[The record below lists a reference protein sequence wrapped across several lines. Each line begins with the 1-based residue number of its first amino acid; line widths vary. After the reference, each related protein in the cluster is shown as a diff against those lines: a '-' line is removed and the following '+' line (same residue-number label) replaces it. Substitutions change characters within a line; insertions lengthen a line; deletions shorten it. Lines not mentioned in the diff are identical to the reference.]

1 LGKSISEEELIVQI
15 HFQSDPLLGPDDLN
29 ITVNAVT
36 KNDKVINLL
45 NYLDKYDQKSS
56 SLIPIKTEDR
66 ILTIKQIEL
75 IKVEVTKNI
84 LSFYTKSDV
93 IQANG
98 RLYQVLTR
106 LNENFVQVS
115 KHGIINLNHLLSLEA
130 GFTGNMIAKLN
141 FDQRADVSRKYLPE
155 LERRLGL

>member
-1 LGKSISEEELIVQI
+1 MQI

-66 ILTIKQIEL
+66 ILTIKQTEL

-93 IQANG
+93 IQTNG

-141 FDQRADVSRKYLPE
+141 FDQHADVSRKYLPE

>member
-1 LGKSISEEELIVQI
+1 MQI
-15 HFQSDPLLGPDDLN
+15 HFQPDPSLVPDDLN
-29 ITVNAVT
+29 IIVNAVN
-36 KNDKVINLL
+36 KNERVISLL
-45 NYLDKYDQKSS
+45 RYLDKYNQKNR

-66 ILTIKQIEL
+66 ILTIKQADL
-75 IKVEVTKNI
+75 IKVEVTKNT
-84 LSFYTKSDV
+84 LSFYTKKDIV
-93 IQANG
+93 QTNG

-115 KHGIINLNHLLSLEA
+115 KHGIINLDQLVSLEA

-141 FDQRADVSRKYLPE
+141 YDQRADVSRKYLPE

>member
-1 LGKSISEEELIVQI
+1 MFSNLILQTTNKNERVIS
-15 HFQSDPLLGPDDLN
+15 LLR
-29 ITVNAVT
+29 
-36 KNDKVINLL
+36 
-45 NYLDKYDQKSS
+45 YLDKYNQKNR

-66 ILTIKQIEL
+66 ILTIKQTEL
-75 IKVEVTKNI
+75 IKVEVTKNT
-84 LSFYTKSDV
+84 LSFYTKKDIV
-93 IQANG
+93 QTNG

-115 KHGIINLNHLLSLEA
+115 KHGIINLDQLVSLEA

-141 FDQRADVSRKYLPE
+141 YDQRADVSRKYLPE

>member
-1 LGKSISEEELIVQI
+1 VQI

-45 NYLDKYDQKSS
+45 NYLDKYNQKSS

-66 ILTIKQIEL
+66 ILTIKQTEL

-93 IQANG
+93 IQTNG

-115 KHGIINLNHLLSLEA
+115 KHGIINLNHLLSLRSW
-130 GFTGNMIAKLN
+130 IYWQH
-141 FDQRADVSRKYLPE
+141 DC
-155 LERRLGL
+155 

>member
-1 LGKSISEEELIVQI
+1 MQI

-36 KNDKVINLL
+36 KNDKVISLL

>member
-1 LGKSISEEELIVQI
+1 MQI
-15 HFQSDPLLGPDDLN
+15 HFQSEPLLGPDDLN

-115 KHGIINLNHLLSLEA
+115 KHCIINLNHLLSLEA
-130 GFTGNMIAKLN
+130 GFTGNMIAK
-141 FDQRADVSRKYLPE
+141 
-155 LERRLGL
+155 

>member
-1 LGKSISEEELIVQI
+1 MQI

-29 ITVNAVT
+29 VTVNAVA
-36 KNDKVINLL
+36 KNDKVIKLL
-45 NYLDKYDQKSS
+45 NYLDKYNQKSS

-66 ILTIKQIEL
+66 ILTIKQTEL

-93 IQANG
+93 IQTNG

-115 KHGIINLNHLLSLEA
+115 KHAIINLNHLLSLEA
-130 GFTGNMIAKLN
+130 GFNGNMIAKLN

>member
-1 LGKSISEEELIVQI
+1 MQI
-15 HFQSDPLLGPDDLN
+15 HFQPDPSLGPDDLN
-29 ITVNAVT
+29 IIVNAVN
-36 KNDKVINLL
+36 KNERVISLL
-45 NYLDKYDQKSS
+45 RYLDKYNQKNR

-66 ILTIKQIEL
+66 ILTIKQTEL

-93 IQANG
+93 IQTNG

-115 KHGIINLNHLLSLEA
+115 KHAIINLNHLLSLEA

>member
-1 LGKSISEEELIVQI
+1 MGKSISEEELIVQI

-141 FDQRADVSRKYLPE
+141 FDQRAMFHGNIYQS
-155 LERRLGL
+155 

>member
-1 LGKSISEEELIVQI
+1 MQI
-15 HFQSDPLLGPDDLN
+15 HFQPDPSLGPDDLN
-29 ITVNAVT
+29 IIVNAVN
-36 KNDKVINLL
+36 KNERVISLL
-45 NYLDKYDQKSS
+45 RYLDKYNQKNR

-66 ILTIKQIEL
+66 ILTIKQADL
-75 IKVEVTKNI
+75 TKVEVTKNT
-84 LSFYTKSDV
+84 LSFYTKKDIV
-93 IQANG
+93 QTNG

-115 KHGIINLNHLLSLEA
+115 KHGIINLDQLVSLEA

-141 FDQRADVSRKYLPE
+141 YDQRADVSRKYLPE

>member
-1 LGKSISEEELIVQI
+1 MQI

-29 ITVNAVT
+29 VTVNAVA
-36 KNDKVINLL
+36 KNDKVIKLL
-45 NYLDKYDQKSS
+45 NYLDKYNQKSS
-56 SLIPIKTEDR
+56 SLIPIKTEDS
-66 ILTIKQIEL
+66 ILTIKQTEL

-93 IQANG
+93 IQTNG

-115 KHGIINLNHLLSLEA
+115 KHAIINLNHLLSLEA

>member
-1 LGKSISEEELIVQI
+1 MQI

-130 GFTGNMIAKLN
+130 GFTAI
-141 FDQRADVSRKYLPE
+141 
-155 LERRLGL
+155 

>member
-1 LGKSISEEELIVQI
+1 MQI
-15 HFQSDPLLGPDDLN
+15 HFQADPLLGPDDLN

-45 NYLDKYDQKSS
+45 NYLDKYNQKSS

-66 ILTIKQIEL
+66 ILTIKQTEL

-93 IQANG
+93 IQTNG

-115 KHGIINLNHLLSLEA
+115 KHGIINLNHFDSD
-130 GFTGNMIAKLN
+130 GNQI
-141 FDQRADVSRKYLPE
+141 QTV
-155 LERRLGL
+155 

>member
-1 LGKSISEEELIVQI
+1 MQI

-29 ITVNAVT
+29 IIVNAVT

-115 KHGIINLNHLLSLEA
+115 KHGIKS
-130 GFTGNMIAKLN
+130 FTFPRSWIYWQY
-141 FDQRADVSRKYLPE
+141 DC
-155 LERRLGL
+155 

>member
-1 LGKSISEEELIVQI
+1 MGKSISEEELIVQI

-29 ITVNAVT
+29 IIVNAVT

-98 RLYQVLTR
+98 RLYQVLTK

-141 FDQRADVSRKYLPE
+141 FDQRAMFHGNIYQS
-155 LERRLGL
+155 

>member
-1 LGKSISEEELIVQI
+1 MGKSISEEELIVQI

-56 SLIPIKTEDR
+56 SLILIKTEDR

>member
-1 LGKSISEEELIVQI
+1 MQI

-29 ITVNAVT
+29 VTVNAVA
-36 KNDKVINLL
+36 KNDKVIKLL
-45 NYLDKYDQKSS
+45 NYLDKYNQKSS

-66 ILTIKQIEL
+66 ILTIKQTEL

-93 IQANG
+93 IQTNG

-115 KHGIINLNHLLSLEA
+115 KHAIINLNHLLSLEA
-130 GFTGNMIAKLN
+130 GFTGNMIAKG
-141 FDQRADVSRKYLPE
+141 
-155 LERRLGL
+155 RL

>member
-1 LGKSISEEELIVQI
+1 MQI

-29 ITVNAVT
+29 VTVNAVA
-36 KNDKVINLL
+36 KNDKVIKLL
-45 NYLDKYDQKSS
+45 NYLDKYNQKSS

-66 ILTIKQIEL
+66 ILTIKQTEL

-93 IQANG
+93 IQTNG

-115 KHGIINLNHLLSLEA
+115 KHAIINLNHLLSLEA

-141 FDQRADVSRKYLPE
+141 LDQRADVSRKYLPE

>member
-1 LGKSISEEELIVQI
+1 MQI

-29 ITVNAVT
+29 VTVNAVA
-36 KNDKVINLL
+36 KNDKVIKLL
-45 NYLDKYDQKSS
+45 NYLDKYNQKSS

-66 ILTIKQIEL
+66 ILTIKQTEL
-75 IKVEVTKNI
+75 IKVEVTKNT
-84 LSFYTKSDV
+84 LSFYTKKDIV
-93 IQANG
+93 QTNG

-115 KHGIINLNHLLSLEA
+115 KHGIINLDQLVSLEA

-141 FDQRADVSRKYLPE
+141 YDQRADVSRKYLPE

>member
-1 LGKSISEEELIVQI
+1 MQI

-45 NYLDKYDQKSS
+45 NYLDKYNQKSS
-56 SLIPIKTEDR
+56 SLIPVKAEDR
-66 ILTIKQIEL
+66 ILTIKQAEL
-75 IKVEVTKNI
+75 IKVEVTKSI
-84 LSFYTKSDV
+84 LSFYTKNDV
-93 IQANG
+93 IQTNG

-115 KHGIINLNHLLSLEA
+115 KHGIINLNHLISLEA

>member
-1 LGKSISEEELIVQI
+1 MQI

-36 KNDKVINLL
+36 KNDKVIKLL
-45 NYLDKYDQKSS
+45 NYLDKYNQKSS

-66 ILTIKQIEL
+66 ILTIKQTEL

-93 IQANG
+93 IQTNG

>member
-1 LGKSISEEELIVQI
+1 MQI

-115 KHGIINLNHLLSLEA
+115 KLSLEA

>member
-1 LGKSISEEELIVQI
+1 MQI

-29 ITVNAVT
+29 VTVNAVA
-36 KNDKVINLL
+36 KNDKVIKLL
-45 NYLDKYDQKSS
+45 NYLDKYNQKSS

-66 ILTIKQIEL
+66 ILTIKQTEL

-93 IQANG
+93 IQTNG

-115 KHGIINLNHLLSLEA
+115 KHAIINLNHLLSPLEA